1 MNGRAHRT
9 SEPVNTYAK
18 SQLQDT
24 DARTRV
30 SPDFFHTAALV
41 GPALAVVAALFGGG
55 LGLGLT
61 QSLGYLPAA
70 GMHAMSLSHFANIIK
85 DPDFL
90 QSLGLTLYI
99 SLTSTIIAA
108 GISVIMAV
116 FLLSLSAKNRLVH
129 FIFQIPLTVPHLVIA
144 VAVIFMLTPTGLLS
158 RIAVKTGLIHSS
170 AAFPLLVNDRWGIG
184 MILAYVWKEVPFI
197 TLMILSVLRRSGAE
211 LLEVG
216 RTLKAGRWQRFRYI
230 TLPTIFPS
238 LGAAGLIVF
247 AYTFGAFEVPF
258 LLGRTYPTMQPVWAY
273 KKYSD
278 VDLLARPEGIATG
291 LIIAAVVVVAIVC
304 SQMLIQTARRR
315 GVIL

>member
-1 MNGRAHRT
+1 
-9 SEPVNTYAK
+9 VNTYAK

-24 DARTRV
+24 DARTRI
-30 SPDFFHTAALV
+30 SPGFIHTAALV
-41 GPALAVVAALFGGG
+41 GPALAVVAVLFGGG

-70 GMHAMSLSHFANIIK
+70 GMHSISLSHFADILK

-90 QSLGLTLYI
+90 HSLALTLYI
-99 SLTSTIIAA
+99 SLTSTVIAA
-108 GISVIMAV
+108 GISVMMAV
-116 FLLSLSAKNRLVH
+116 FLLSLSARNRLIH
-129 FIFQIPLTVPHLVIA
+129 FIFQVPLTVPHLVIA

-158 RIAVKTGLIHSS
+158 RIAVKAGLLQSS

-216 RTLKAGRWQRFRYI
+216 RTLKAARWQRFRYI

-258 LLGRTYPTMQPVWAY
+258 LLGRTYPMMLPVWAY
-273 KKYSD
+273 KNYSD

-291 LIIAAVVVVAIVC
+291 LIIAAVVVVAIVS
-304 SQMLIQTARRR
+304 SQMLIQAARRR
-315 GVIL
+315 GMIL